1 MMVIGNTIKDK
12 VKENILLNN
21 LEIFMKVIGKMIKE
35 KVKVYLVGVMAVYM
49 RDNGVT
55 VSSMVREFS

>member
-1 MMVIGNTIKDK
+1 MENFVGKMVK
-12 VKENILLNN
+12 NILEN
-21 LEIFMKVIGKMIKE
+21 LRVIKE